1 MRSSLPKNPQ
11 IFEFPYYS
19 TTSQPRASSHKRRC
33 HGVLIKGCCHGVLA
47 VATLASGET
56 SRLPR
61 PQLSPLPKGGE
72 WSSVQFHIAP
82 ITHAPWRDAM
92 ATSAKPRRD
101 AIATLASGA
110 ASILRLPQLSP
121 SPPHYGGAA
130 MPSWPSTDHRAPEL
144 QRRHMEMTAEK
155 AGKVLLVADA
165 ASLAD
170 FPNGAWRHVQ

>member
-11 IFEFPYYS
+11 ISAFPYYS
-19 TTSQPRASSHKRRC
+19 TTSQPRAFSHKGMLPRRPYK
-33 HGVLIKGCCHGVLA
+33 GVLPRRPRRGNL
-47 VATLASGET
+47 GE
-56 SRLPR
+56 R
-61 PQLSPLPKGGE
+61 
-72 WSSVQFHIAP
+72 SSVQIAP
-82 ITHAPWRDAM
+82 AAICPSHPRAQAEQCPIPYCFHHPRAM
-92 ATSAKPRRD
+92 ATSARPRRD